1 MLNKKGFSLV
11 EMLVAMAV
19 FVMFTGVLITSYMG
33 IVRSM
38 RATDDDRDLYA
49 EARSVFDVLL
59 QESRKGTLYAGAS
72 DGLGDCNLYGF
83 DFGDV
88 IEFCSPDG
96 TRKVAFTY
104 KDDSIYLSEYE
115 KKKVEGLVK
124 DDYVKLSEEKL
135 HSDAVNV
142 AHFDYYVWPKENPY
156 SLDGVEGSS
165 MFQPKVTFVATF
177 ERDGAG
183 ASGVGAV
190 AGSDAMSYDLQTSIS
205 LRTYN

>member
-33 IVRSM
+33 IVKSM
-38 RATDDDRDLYA
+38 RATDDDRDLYS

-59 QESRKGTLYAGAS
+59 QESRKGTLYSGA
-72 DGLGDCNLYGF
+72 GLGDCNLYGF
-83 DFGDV
+83 DFGDG
-88 IEFCSPDG
+88 IEFCSADG

-104 KDDSIYLSEYE
+104 RDDSLYLSEYE
-115 KKKVEGLVK
+115 KKRVEGLVK
-124 DDYVKLSEEKL
+124 EDYVKLSEEKL
-135 HSDAVNV
+135 HSDEVKV
-142 AHFDYYVWPKENPY
+142 VHFDYYVWPKENPY
-156 SLDGVEGSS
+156 GSEGVDVSA

-177 ERDGAG
+177 ERDGGAAASAG
-183 ASGVGAV
+183 GAD
-190 AGSDAMSYDLQTSIS
+190 SDAMSYDLQTSIS

>member
-1 MLNKKGFSLV
+1 
-11 EMLVAMAV
+11 MLVAMAV

-38 RATDDDRDLYA
+38 RATDDDRDLYS

-59 QESRKGTLYAGAS
+59 QESRKGTLYAG
-72 DGLGDCNLYGF
+72 GVGDCNLYGF

-104 KDDSIYLSEYE
+104 RDDSIYLSEYE

-156 SLDGVEGSS
+156 GLEGVDVSS

-177 ERDGAG
+177 ERDGADSSVGG
-183 ASGVGAV
+183 AD
-190 AGSDAMSYDLQTSIS
+190 SDATSYDLQTSIS